1 LGSYLGLI
9 YEEVKLRP
17 NYIILESTKRN
28 NFHNVN
34 ISYLIT
40 KLN

>member
-28 NFHNVN
+28 NE
-34 ISYLIT
+34 I
-40 KLN
+40 